1 MNPKNKFLW
10 FAAIAISFVI
20 LVIATLS
27 ALFWQPLPPD
37 QKAFLTNFLKNNF
50 GYFFTIAFF
59 ILVILGLF
67 LDWFFRFYIIP
78 IGQLS
83 DEAELMCT
91 VNPAHRVNIDGSYD
105 VIRLCKIINQNAEHY
120 EKLKN
125 SIHEE
130 IERAKAELEA
140 EKSIFASIMAELPE
154 GVLICNASG
163 KILLYNKQAQRFFR
177 CDPDHKDKACF
188 PSDSIS
194 KDDDRGN
201 RFIGLGRSIYDLVDR
216 HLIDHALKEI
226 HENIKQQK
234 ESVAS
239 YFVVVSR
246 ENRILKAEA
255 VPVLNQER
263 DFSGFTIIFRDITRQ
278 IKDGRKLSAHI
289 ESIAKKFRASIS
301 GIRSAVELI
310 LEFSQMNP
318 DQLKSFIDII
328 HKEAHSLSH
337 LIDSKWYDY
346 MAYIKNQWPLVPV
359 NAKNLIKAIS
369 DKAEEKINISLI
381 PKAIDN
387 DLNVRVDNY
396 LFILAVVFILE
407 KLAKET
413 GVSRFKCDFVSTDIF
428 IHLDILWDGPPISLQ
443 KLKLWEDMPLEMEDE
458 KIPLTLGEVIRHHEA
473 EMWSSSERAGDS
485 PAYLRFILP
494 GTSQIGTLQH
504 VRPVTIIT
512 HGRPEFYDFDLFN
525 QEGQT
530 PELDNR
536 LLTSLTYTVFDTE
549 TTGLDPIGGDEIISI
564 GAIRVFNGRIL
575 KDETFEQLINP
586 RRRIP
591 EKSIEIH
598 KIQPEM
604 LKGKPV
610 IKEVLPVFHKFVGN
624 TVLVAHN
631 AAFDMRM
638 LQVKEKETGIK
649 FINPVLDT
657 LLLSAVA
664 HPSHKN
670 HAFEAIAKRLGVNVI
685 GRHTALGDAITT
697 AQIFLKLIY
706 ILEQKGIKTLKEAR
720 EASRK
725 TFYSRLKY

>member
-20 LVIATLS
+20 LVIVTLS
-27 ALFWQPLPPD
+27 ILFWQPLPPD
-37 QKAFLTNFLKNNF
+37 QKAFLTDFFKTNF
-50 GYFFTIAFF
+50 GYFFSVGFF

-83 DEAELMCT
+83 DEAELMCSI
-91 VNPAHRVNIDGSYD
+91 NPAHRVNIDGSHD
-105 VIRLCKIINQNAEHY
+105 VIRLCKIINKNAEHY
-120 EKLKN
+120 EMLKN
-125 SIHEE
+125 SIREE
-130 IERAKAELEA
+130 VKKANAELEA

-154 GVLICNASG
+154 GVLICNATG

-188 PSDSIS
+188 PSESLWENDDK
-194 KDDDRGN
+194 KD

-226 HENIKQQK
+226 QGNIEKQK

-263 DFSGFTIIFRDITRQ
+263 EFSGFIIIFRDITRQ
-278 IKDGRKLSAHI
+278 IEDGRRLSTHI
-289 ESIAKKFRASIS
+289 ESIAKKFRASVS

-310 LEFSQMNP
+310 LEFSQMSP

-328 HKEAHSLSH
+328 HKEAHTLSH
-337 LIDSKWYDY
+337 IIDSKWYDY
-346 MAYIKNQWPLVPV
+346 LGYIKNQWPLVPV

-369 DKAEEKINISLI
+369 DKAEKKLGIYLI
-381 PKAIDN
+381 PKIINN
-387 DLNVRVDNY
+387 DLRVRVDNY
-396 LFILAVVFILE
+396 LFIFAVIFILE

-413 GVSRFKCDFVSTDIF
+413 KVNRFKCNFVSTDVF
-428 IHLDILWDGPPISLQ
+428 IHLDILWDGPPVSLR
-443 KLKLWEDMPLEMEDE
+443 KLKLWEDMSLEMEDE
-458 KIPLTLGEVIRHHEA
+458 KIPFTLGEVIRHHEA
-473 EMWSSSERAGDS
+473 EMWSSLERTGDS
-485 PAYLRFILP
+485 LAYLRFILP
-494 GTSQIGTLQH
+494 GSWAIVSEH

-512 HGRPEFYDFDLFN
+512 ENRPEFYDFDLFS

-549 TTGLDPIGGDEIISI
+549 TTGLDPLGGDEIIAI
-564 GAIRVFNGRIL
+564 GAIRVFNGRLL
-575 KDETFEQLINP
+575 KDETFEQLIDP
-586 RRRIP
+586 RRQIP
-591 EKSIEIH
+591 EQSIEIH
-598 KIQPEM
+598 KIRPEM

-664 HPSHKN
+664 HPAHKK
-670 HAFEAIAKRLGVNVI
+670 HGFEAIAKRLGVSVI
-685 GRHTALGDAITT
+685 DRHTALGDAITT
-697 AQIFLKLIY
+697 AEIFLKLIR
-706 ILEQKGIKTLKEAR
+706 ILDGKGIKTLKEAR
-720 EASRK
+720 EASMK